1 MAPQRVMLIR
11 HGEKPGGAW
20 PGPGLTEKGV
30 EDKESLVIRGWQRA
44 GALAL
49 FFRAPPA
56 PLARPQRIY
65 ASHRDKLDGSKSRR
79 PVQTVTGL
87 SQNLT
92 LDLVTDFT
100 KGQETALAE
109 VLAPLP
115 GDSLVCWLHES
126 IAAIVAAIAGKNVG
140 APSSWAPERF
150 DLVWTLTRNGPGEA
164 WKFQQS
170 LQSLLPGDLISLAGG

>member
-1 MAPQRVMLIR
+1 MPPQRVMLIR
-11 HGEKPGGAW
+11 HAEKPGGAW

-49 FFRAPPA
+49 VFRAPPA
-56 PLARPQRIY
+56 PLRRPERIY
-65 ASHRDKLDGSKSRR
+65 ASHRDKMDGSKSRR
-79 PVQTVTGL
+79 PVQTVTAL
-87 SQNLT
+87 AQLLN

-115 GDSLVCWLHES
+115 GDTLVCWQHES
-126 IAAIVAAIAGKNVG
+126 IAAIVAAIAGKNSG
-140 APSSWAPERF
+140 APSTWAPERF
-150 DLVWTLTRNGPGEA
+150 DLVWTLTRHGRGAA
-164 WKFQQS
+164 WNFQQS
-170 LQSLLPGDLISLAGG
+170 LQSLLPGDLISLADG

>member
-20 PGPGLTEKGV
+20 PGPGLTDKGV

-56 PLARPQRIY
+56 PLRRPERIY
-65 ASHRDKLDGSKSRR
+65 ASHRDKMDGSKSRR
-79 PVQTVTGL
+79 PVQTVTAL
-87 SQNLT
+87 SELLK
-92 LDLVTDFT
+92 LDLLIDFT

-109 VLAPLP
+109 ALAPLT
-115 GDSLVCWLHES
+115 GDTLVCWQHET
-126 IAAIVAAIAGKNVG
+126 IPAIVAAIAGKNSG

-150 DLVWTLTRNGPGEA
+150 DLVWTLTRHGPGEA
-164 WKFQQS
+164 WKFEQS
-170 LQSLLPGDLISLAGG
+170 LQSLLPGDPTALAGG

>member
-20 PGPGLTEKGV
+20 PGPGLTEEGV
-30 EDKESLVIRGWQRA
+30 ADKESLVIRGWQRA

-65 ASHRDKLDGSKSRR
+65 ASHRDKTDGSKSRR
-79 PVQTVTGL
+79 PVQTVTAL
-87 SQNLT
+87 SQILQ
-92 LDLVTDFT
+92 LDLVTNLT
-100 KGQETALAE
+100 KGQEAALAE

-115 GDSLVCWLHES
+115 GDTLVCWQHES
-126 IAAIVAAIAGKNVG
+126 IAAIVAAIAGENVG

-170 LQSLLPGDLISLAGG
+170 LQSLLPGDLASLAGG